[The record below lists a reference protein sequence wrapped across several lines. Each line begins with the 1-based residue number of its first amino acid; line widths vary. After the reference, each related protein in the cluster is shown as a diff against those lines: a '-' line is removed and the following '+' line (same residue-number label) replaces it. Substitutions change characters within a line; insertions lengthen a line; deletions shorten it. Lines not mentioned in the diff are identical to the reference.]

1 MTHLDIHLLGSLHIS
16 LDGEPLTGFATDK
29 ARALLAYL
37 VLDVEHPQRRDFLAT
52 LLWPDQ
58 PENKAR
64 QNLRQ
69 TLLYLRQSL
78 RDDTCAEGP
87 FLLVDRDTVQFNPA
101 ADYTL
106 DVTQF
111 EALSR
116 ACRQHRHRRLESC
129 LPCLQRL
136 ERMAALYRGEF
147 LEHFFLGDSTLF
159 EEWAT
164 LKREWLH
171 REAIEALFTLTDY
184 HTRRGELARARQYAW
199 RQVQLEPWR
208 EEAHRQLMRLLALE
222 GERSAALA
230 QYETC
235 RRILCQELGVEP
247 MTETTALFE
256 AIKREEVQAKPPDN
270 GLPVLPTHF
279 IGRETELA
287 ELAEWLAAPD
297 CRLVTLV
304 GPGGIGKSRLA
315 LHVLEEQRG
324 LFAHGVAFVPLD
336 TVTSA
341 EFIPYAIAGVLHFSL
356 QGSQSPDAQVL
367 NYLREKEM
375 LLALDNFEHLL
386 QGDTPCN
393 SALIE
398 QILSRA
404 PGVTLLVTS
413 RERLNLREERVYR
426 LEGLAYPA
434 TDAPDP
440 DAANYSA
447 VALFTECAQ
456 RVDRRFT
463 LDARTLPDVLRIC
476 RLVEGIPLGLE
487 LAAAWVDTRA
497 CSDIAAEI
505 AANSDALTT
514 TLRNVDPRHRSLRA
528 SFEYSWKLLNA
539 PECACL
545 ARLAVFRGG
554 FDRHAAAQVAAA
566 TPDMLTGLVHKSLL
580 RADANGRYSL
590 HPLLHQYVAEKLDA
604 TGEASTVYTE
614 HARYYAAFLEGQE
627 PRLRGASQKQA
638 LVEIDAESD
647 NVQQAWEWAVAQGAA
662 REIERSLESLFDFYD
677 IRCWFQAGVALLTP
691 AIDRWGADPDHE
703 KLLGKLLARQ
713 GALYLHQ
720 GLYQQAAAALERSLD
735 ISERQDMPVEQIFN
749 LVNLA
754 NAIRHQGR
762 NDEAE
767 QLAQRSLALSRQIGD
782 HRSMAQSLQI
792 LGLLVYWS
800 GDLERTEALHEES
813 LALARE
819 LGDQRLIMAPLN
831 ALGDVACHRGDYNT
845 AQRMFEECLALSR
858 DLDDPFNVAIHLNN
872 LGTVLHLQEDYPQ
885 AEAFYQES
893 LDICRRIGDQTGQAI
908 ALSNLGEIAYT
919 LGNYRKASKF
929 YQEGLAIGRALQE
942 PWTIMT
948 CLNNLGE
955 IACAQNNCLDAQTH
969 LTEAL
974 QIAQETQTLTMAT
987 KILVN
992 LARLFA
998 QQGMKS
1004 QAAVLL
1010 DLVRRH
1016 PASESDIQEKAGRLL
1031 DELGLT
1037 PPQSVPGELDEV
1049 IQEILTCAPRLAPC
1063 PPTSVG
1069 KATDAHKPGKTG

>member
-1 MTHLDIHLLGSLHIS
+1 M
-16 LDGEPLTGFATDK
+16 TGFATDK

-37 VLDVEHPQRRDFLAT
+37 ALESAHPQRRDALAT

-58 PENKAR
+58 PDNKAR

-78 RDDTCAEGP
+78 REDECAQTP

-101 ADYTL
+101 SDYTL

-111 EALSR
+111 ETLSR
-116 ACRQHRHRRLESC
+116 ACRQHRHRRRENC
-129 LPCLQRL
+129 RPCLQRL
-136 ERMAALYRGEF
+136 EQMAALYRGEF

-171 REAIEALFTLTDY
+171 REAIEALFTLTEY
-184 HTRRGELARARQYAW
+184 HTRRGDLARARQYAW
-199 RQVQLEPWR
+199 RQVELEPWR

-235 RRILCQELGVEP
+235 RRLLAQELDVEP
-247 MTETTALFE
+247 MTETTALCE

-270 GLPVLPTHF
+270 GLPALPTRF
-279 IGRETELA
+279 VGRETELA
-287 ELAEWLAAPD
+287 ELAEWLSAPD

-315 LHVLEEQRG
+315 LQVLEEQRG
-324 LFAHGVAFVPLD
+324 LFAHGVAFVPLGA
-336 TVTSA
+336 VTSA
-341 EFIPYAIAGVLHFSL
+341 EFIAYAIAGALHFSL
-356 QGSQSPDAQVL
+356 QGSQSPDVQVL
-367 NYLREKEM
+367 NYLREKEL

-413 RERLNLREERVYR
+413 RERLNLREERVYH

-434 TDAPDP
+434 TDTPDL

-447 VALFTECAQ
+447 VTLFIECAQ

-463 LDARTLPDVLRIC
+463 LDAWTLADVLHIC

-487 LAAAWVDTRA
+487 LAAAWVGTRA

-528 SFEYSWKLLNA
+528 SFEYSWKLLSD
-539 PECACL
+539 PERACL
-545 ARLAVFRGG
+545 ARLAIFRGG
-554 FDRHAAAQVAAA
+554 FDHHAAAQVAAA
-566 TPDMLTGLVHKSLL
+566 STELLTGLIHKSLL

-604 TGEASTVYTE
+604 TGDAPAVYVE
-614 HARYYAAFLEGQE
+614 HARYYATFLERQE
-627 PRLRGASQKQA
+627 PYLKGASQKQA
-638 LVEIDAESD
+638 LAAITLESD
-647 NVQQAWEWAVAQGAA
+647 NVQQAWQWAVSQRYA
-662 REIERSLESLFDFYD
+662 REVEQSLESLYDFYD
-677 IRCWFQAGVALLTP
+677 IRCWFQAGVTLLVQ
-691 AIDRWGADPDHE
+691 AIEQWSTEPE
-703 KLLGKLLARQ
+703 QEPLLGKLLARQ
-713 GALYLHQ
+713 GALYCHQ
-720 GLYQQAAAALERSLD
+720 GFFEHAAAALKSSLE
-735 ISERQDMPVEQIFN
+735 IFEHQDMPDEQIFG

-754 NAIRHQGR
+754 NAIRHQGH

-767 QLAQRSLALSRQIGD
+767 RLAQRSLALSQQIGD
-782 HRSMAQSLQI
+782 RRGMAQSLQI
-792 LGLLVYWS
+792 LGILCY
-800 GDLERTEALHEES
+800 GAGNLERTEALHEES

-819 LGDQRLIMAPLN
+819 LGDQRLIMSPLN
-831 ALGDVACHRGDYNT
+831 ALGDVACHRGDYVK
-845 AQRMFEECLALSR
+845 AQQMFEECLALSR
-858 DLDDPFNVAIHLNN
+858 DLDDQFNVAIHLNN
-872 LGTVLHLQEDYPQ
+872 LGTIFHLLEQYTK

-893 LDICRRIGDQTGQAI
+893 LDICRQIGDQNGQAI

-919 LGNYRKASKF
+919 LGEYQKASQF
-929 YQEGLAIGRALQE
+929 YREGLNIGHAIQE

-955 IACAQNNCLDAQTH
+955 VACAQNHCHHAQDM
-969 LTEAL
+969 LAEAL
-974 QIAQETQTLTMAT
+974 HIAMETQMLTMAT

-992 LARLFA
+992 LAVLLA
-998 QQGMKS
+998 QQGERER
-1004 QAAVLL
+1004 AATLL
-1010 DLVRRH
+1010 AAMRCH
-1016 PASESDIQEKAGRLL
+1016 PASERDTQEKAKRLL

-1037 PPQSVPGELDEV
+1037 APDETALSLE
-1049 IQEILTCAPRLAPC
+1049 EIVAGL
-1063 PPTSVG
+1063 PTEFR
-1069 KATDAHKPGKTG
+1069 KP